1 MAAAK
6 KNGFD
11 IILSSFKSKCSDLLE
26 SDSTFHESITAVN
39 EHLQT
44 ESAETTGMTGEDKVA
59 VKVITLMLP
68 ALEVL
73 ITSKQ
78 DDRLNKHDVAI
89 NKLQAQVRNVLYEND
104 SLNQYSRRENVRI
117 SNVPEAD
124 GEDLT
129 NILIEIAGSGC
140 EGSQKERSVEINS
153 KSENLPIFISE
164 SDRQNCEIQNVKGQL
179 KVLSLNV
186 CGLVSK
192 SKIPDF
198 VEFISSYDILCFTE
212 SKFDAYDD
220 VHLSG
225 YELLPPIIREKCRH
239 KSGGIAV
246 FVKSSI
252 YKYVKVIDISS
263 QCIYLFSIVNLLPS
277 DLLFGIVYI
286 PPENSVYG
294 SVDIFDEIL
303 EKIIDITVN
312 KNYQVCLLGDFNAH
326 TGTHDDFIIV
336 NDTILDS
343 LLIDENSRKYMNS
356 INALYELGI
365 PIKRS
370 SKDISNI
377 NNYGHK
383 LLEFCKNLDLYIVNG
398 RISNDQL
405 VGAVTTSKNTL
416 IDYAIVSP
424 MLFKCISYFNIENFD
439 PILSDIHCPVVIH
452 FDTSVI
458 LESVDTL
465 SHDDNSNV
473 VYKPKWK
480 NNNANVFLENLND
493 ENIHDLVEKLENLD
507 VNNINV
513 ETVNNVILNC
523 NSIIKNA
530 ADKADMIVEFKPKN
544 SRPGVRSKKCKP
556 YFNQDCYLKR
566 KAYRKCKNLHW
577 RLQRAETK
585 ENLIASSREY
595 KRTLKVHVDPM
606 AKMAVFSPQ
615 NFL

>member
-1 MAAAK
+1 
-6 KNGFD
+6 
-11 IILSSFKSKCSDLLE
+11 
-26 SDSTFHESITAVN
+26 
-39 EHLQT
+39 
-44 ESAETTGMTGEDKVA
+44 MTGEDKVA

-73 ITSKQ
+73 ITTKQ

-129 NILIEIAGSGC
+129 NILIEIAGSVGVVIKPDNINAIHRIGPKR
-140 EGSQKERSVEINS
+140 EGKA
-153 KSENLPIFISE
+153 
-164 SDRQNCEIQNVKGQL
+164 RQVIAR
-179 KVLSLNV
+179 
-186 CGLVSK
+186 
-192 SKIPDF
+192 F
-198 VEFISSYDILCFTE
+198 
-212 SKFDAYDD
+212 
-220 VHLSG
+220 VHL
-225 YELLPPIIREKCRH
+225 
-239 KSGGIAV
+239 
-246 FVKSSI
+246 
-252 YKYVKVIDISS
+252 
-263 QCIYLFSIVNLLPS
+263 
-277 DLLFGIVYI
+277 
-286 PPENSVYG
+286 
-294 SVDIFDEIL
+294 DIFDEIL

-473 VYKPKWK
+473 VYKSKWK
-480 NNNANVFLENLND
+480 
-493 ENIHDLVEKLENLD
+493 
-507 VNNINV
+507 NV

-566 KAYRKCKNLHW
+566 KAYRK
-577 RLQRAETK
+577 
-585 ENLIASSREY
+585 
-595 KRTLKVHVDPM
+595 M
-606 AKMAVFSPQ
+606 
-615 NFL
+615 